1 MKIPL
6 YQVDAFTPRLFA
18 GNPAAV
24 AFPEE
29 ELEAAVM
36 QAIAAENNLAETAFV
51 RPPRQARDN
60 SPEGSNFSIRWFT
73 PTLEVDLCG
82 HATLAAGHVLFRH
95 RDYSDD
101 TVVFASRSGELRVRR
116 EEEFLVLDFPADTLD
131 RVERGEA
138 ADLVAAALGTAPKE
152 LYRGRDDFFAVLPGE
167 ADVAAL
173 VPDLAAVAS
182 LPSRGLIVTA
192 PGRKADFVSRYFA
205 PQSGIPE
212 DPVTGSAHT
221 ALTPY
226 WADKL
231 GKNTL
236 RALQISPRGGE
247 LACGFLG
254 DRVEIGGNAVTY
266 LIGEIEL

>member
-6 YQVDAFTPRLFA
+6 YQVDAFASRLFS

-24 AFPEE
+24 MFPEE
-29 ELEAAVM
+29 ELDDKVM

-51 RPPRQARDN
+51 VETEKA
-60 SPEGSNFSIRWFT
+60 FSIRWFT
-73 PTLEVDLCG
+73 PTMEVDLCG

-95 RDYSDD
+95 RDFA
-101 TVVFASRSGELRVRR
+101 TETLVFSSKSGELRVRR
-116 EEEFLVLDFPADTLD
+116 KDDYLVLDFPADTLD
-131 RVERGEA
+131 PVRRGEA
-138 ADLVAAALGTAPKE
+138 AYLVAAALGKVPKE
-152 LYRGRDDFFAVLPGE
+152 LYRGRDDFLAVLPGE
-167 ADVAAL
+167 GDVSGL
-173 VPDLAAVAS
+173 VPDLAAVTS

-192 PGRKADFVSRYFA
+192 PGLNADFVSRYFA

-226 WADKL
+226 WAKRL

-236 RALQISPRGGE
+236 HAVQLSPRGGE

-254 DRVEIGGNAVTY
+254 NRVEIGGTAVTY

>member
-6 YQVDAFTPRLFA
+6 YQVDAFTSRLFA

-24 AFPEE
+24 VFPEE
-29 ELEAAVM
+29 EMAEATM

-51 RPPRQARDN
+51 GK
-60 SPEGSNFSIRWFT
+60 EEEKFSIRWFT
-73 PTLEVDLCG
+73 PTMEVDLCG
-82 HATLAAGHVLFRH
+82 HATLASGHVLFRH
-95 RDYSDD
+95 RNFSGDII
-101 TVVFASRSGELRVRR
+101 VFSSKSGELRVRR
-116 EEEFLVLDFPADTLD
+116 EENFLVLDFPADTLD

-138 ADLVAAALGTAPKE
+138 ADLVTAALGTGPKE
-152 LYRGRDDFFAVLPGE
+152 LYRGRDDFMAILPSEGDVLS
-167 ADVAAL
+167 L
-173 VPDLAAVAS
+173 VPDLTAVAS

-192 PGRKADFVSRYFA
+192 PGKKADFVSRYFA

-221 ALTPY
+221 TLTPY
-226 WADKL
+226 WADRL

-236 RALQISPRGGE
+236 RALQVSPRGGE

-254 DRVEIGGNAVTY
+254 DRVEIAGNAVTY
-266 LIGEIEL
+266 LIGEIEV

>member
-6 YQVDAFTPRLFA
+6 YQVDAFTSRRFS

-24 AFPEE
+24 VFPGQDLDEGT
-29 ELEAAVM
+29 M

-51 RPPRQARDN
+51 REAGAAN
-60 SPEGSNFSIRWFT
+60 ENGEYSIRWFT
-73 PTLEVDLCG
+73 PTMEVDLCG
-82 HATLAAGHVLFRH
+82 HATLASGHVLFRH
-95 RDYSDD
+95 RDFSGKAL
-101 TVVFASRSGELRVRR
+101 VFSSRSGRLTVRR
-116 EEEFLVLDFPADTLD
+116 EDDSYVLDFPADSPDLVGRD
-131 RVERGEA
+131 KA
-138 ADLVAAALGTAPKE
+138 ADLVTAALGSGPKE
-152 LYRGRDDFFAVLPGE
+152 LYRGRDDFLAVLGGE
-167 ADVAAL
+167 GDVAGL

-192 PGRKADFVSRYFA
+192 PGRNADFVSRYFA

-221 ALTPY
+221 VLTPY
-226 WADKL
+226 WAGRL

-236 RALQISPRGGE
+236 RALQLSPRGGE